1 MSFMSAAAVLFQKIY
16 SIIYK
21 ILAAIGASLV
31 GSVDDDEK
39 PDKI

>member
-1 MSFMSAAAVLFQKIY
+1 MNAATVLFNKIY

-31 GSVDDDEK
+31 GSVDEDDKPEK
-39 PDKI
+39 I

>member
-1 MSFMSAAAVLFQKIY
+1 MSAAAVLFQKIY

-31 GSVDDDEK
+31 GSVDDDDKPEK
-39 PDKI
+39 I

>member
-1 MSFMSAAAVLFQKIY
+1 MSFMSAAAVLFQKVY

-31 GSVDDDEK
+31 GSVDGDEK
-39 PDKI
+39 PDRI

>member
-1 MSFMSAAAVLFQKIY
+1 MNAATVLFQKIY

-31 GSVDDDEK
+31 GSVGEEEK
-39 PDKI
+39 PERI